1 MAEVKISTKHQIVV
15 PREVR
20 EALGLKAGDRLLLV
34 VRGDSAILLP
44 RPKNYSRAVIGMGKG
59 SYPSDYLNDERDAW
73 R

>member
-1 MAEVKISTKHQIVV
+1 MTEVKISTKHQIVV

-34 VRGDSAILLP
+34 VRGNSAILLAK
-44 RPKNYSRAVIGMGKG
+44 PKKYSRAVIGMGKG
-59 SYPSDYLNDERDAW
+59 AYPSGYLNDERDAW

>member
-20 EALGLKAGDRLLLV
+20 EALRLKAGDRLLLV
-34 VRGDSAILLP
+34 VRGDSAILIP
-44 RPKNYSRAVIGMGKG
+44 RPKKYSRAIIGLAKEA
-59 SYPSDYLNDERDAW
+59 YPSGYLNDERNAW